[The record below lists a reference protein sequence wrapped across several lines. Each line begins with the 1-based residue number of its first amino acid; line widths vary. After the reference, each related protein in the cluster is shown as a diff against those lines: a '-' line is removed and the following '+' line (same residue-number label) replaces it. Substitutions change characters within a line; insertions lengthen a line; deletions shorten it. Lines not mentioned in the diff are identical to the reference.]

1 MKDKVNFSAPAGW
14 RCDQRR
20 KKIYVDLE
28 NGSGGSSSVCANQE
42 FIRQLVLRLREQYSA
57 QVTFSVGPTA
67 LSSCP
72 NLIWDWS
79 FARFIPGR
87 GLDGA
92 DLALLGAI
100 QNEPFQ
106 ETTDS
111 LILIS
116 GDHIFAE
123 QIAAL
128 ELMGIPTT
136 VISHRHALSNQ
147 LKKVASNIQYL
158 PEFQTLLVPRRTA

>member
-28 NGSGGSSSVCANQE
+28 NGSGGSSAVCANQE

-100 QNEPFQ
+100 QNEPFH

-116 GDHIFAE
+116 GD
-123 QIAAL
+123 L